1 MGKIKLN
8 LRNLP
13 VQEKIAKAR
22 TIITSITGNP
32 NFPTPTPTLA
42 AATSATN
49 GLETSAATVQTTK
62 AKLKTDFSDQN
73 EKEDFLDKIM
83 TQLAAY
89 VESVAGDDETMI
101 HSAGMDTKSSAKGP
115 STSQPTLPAAL
126 TATAGDHDGEIDLS
140 WDTVPKAKSYV
151 VEKSAD
157 PPTETSW
164 QHAGVSPKSRFTVT
178 GITSGTRCWFR
189 VAAVS
194 TGGQSGW
201 SDPAMK
207 IAP

>member
-22 TIITSITGNP
+22 TIITSLTGNP

-42 AATSATN
+42 AATAATD

-62 AKLKTDFSDQN
+62 ARLKTEFSDQN

-89 VESVAGDDETMI
+89 VESVAGDDETKI
-101 HSAGMDTKSSAKGP
+101 HSAGMDTKSGRGP
-115 STSQPTLPAAL
+115 TTSQPTLPGAL

-140 WDTVPKAKSYV
+140 WDTVSKAKSYV
-151 VEKSAD
+151 IERSVD

-164 QHAGVSPKSRFTVT
+164 THAGVSTKSSFTIT
-178 GITSGTRCWFR
+178 GLTPGTRYWFR

-194 TGGQSGW
+194 SSGQSGW